1 MANLKDKL
9 SNNVPGRYYVDS
21 QCIQCGNCVMVA
33 SENFWIEGD
42 EMARVIKQPENED
55 EESRCKD
62 AKEICPVE
70 AIGDDGE

>member
-1 MANLKDKL
+1 
-9 SNNVPGRYYVDS
+9 
-21 QCIQCGNCVMVA
+21 MVA